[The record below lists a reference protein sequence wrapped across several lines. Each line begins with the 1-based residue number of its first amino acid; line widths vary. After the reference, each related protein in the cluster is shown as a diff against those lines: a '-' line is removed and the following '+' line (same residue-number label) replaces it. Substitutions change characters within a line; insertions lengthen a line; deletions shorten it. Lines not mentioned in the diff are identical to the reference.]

1 MEASRA
7 TPAARSGQPARD
19 ARAASFAAAAVLVL
33 EVLGSAAMWLPI
45 PLAWMWI
52 GGRVFA
58 LTGSLAAD
66 GAVTFLGFVGSI
78 YLAVQML
85 LRVDGV
91 WVGLRRRAG
100 HDQEGGALSEVVA
113 ISATL
118 GLLMFALWYYVLSD
132 AYVLPF
138 MGNGQ

>member
-7 TPAARSGQPARD
+7 TPAARSDQPGRET
-19 ARAASFAAAAVLVL
+19 RQASVAAAAVLAV
-33 EVLGSAAMWLPI
+33 EILGSAAMWLPI

-66 GAVTFLGFVGSI
+66 GAVTFLGFVASI
-78 YLAVQML
+78 YLAVQVL
-85 LRVDGV
+85 LRLDGV
-91 WVGLRRRAG
+91 WIALRRRAG

-118 GLLMFALWYYVLSD
+118 GLVMFTLWYYVLSD